1 MGRYVEVN
9 SDKLSSS
16 DLAEKA
22 KGLQQKP
29 VLLSDPRM
37 KLVVAT
43 HVDINLGQYFKKLI
57 IREIAGVQVW
67 DAGNDVK
74 EYIEDAEKHLHDQVR
89 ATIGLAPILK
99 MPGNYAR
106 ALFAASNESTFLELI
121 PNQDRR
127 SHLQS
132 VLRDFCFLRR
142 IYRERNQK
150 LKNLQ
155 ITSLRLSIWGRNSL
169 IISVLCFLAELH
181 YLHKMIEHVQEV
193 LKDPQ
198 GPGSIGL
205 LSGEGNEAAN
215 KLFRHLRKHAARRGV
230 MTD

>member
-9 SDKLSSS
+9 PDKLSSS

-22 KGLQQKP
+22 KGVQRKP

-74 EYIEDAEKHLHDQVR
+74 EYIEDAEKRLHDQVR

-106 ALFAASNESTFLELI
+106 ALFDASNESTFLELI
-121 PNQDRR
+121 PNQDRK
-127 SHLQS
+127 SNLQS

-150 LKNLQ
+150 LKKYYVSWPNYM
-155 ITSLRLSIWGRNSL
+155 
-169 IISVLCFLAELH
+169 

-193 LKDPQ
+193 LEDPQ
-198 GPGSIGL
+198 GPGSIGS

-215 KLFRHLRKHAARRGV
+215 KLFRHLRKHAAWRGV

>member
-9 SDKLSSS
+9 PDKLSSS

-22 KGLQQKP
+22 KGVQRKP

-74 EYIEDAEKHLHDQVR
+74 EYIEDAEKRLHDQVR

-106 ALFAASNESTFLELI
+106 ALFDASNESTFSSSS
-121 PNQDRR
+121 PT
-127 SHLQS
+127 
-132 VLRDFCFLRR
+132 
-142 IYRERNQK
+142 K
-150 LKNLQ
+150 
-155 ITSLRLSIWGRNSL
+155 T
-169 IISVLCFLAELH
+169 
-181 YLHKMIEHVQEV
+181 
-193 LKDPQ
+193 
-198 GPGSIGL
+198 
-205 LSGEGNEAAN
+205 EGVI
-215 KLFRHLRKHAARRGV
+215 FSQF
-230 MTD
+230 